1 MPRPPRNVTNTASS
15 SIPASLQNCKVSPR
29 LLVIRRSL
37 SLVNP
42 ESKQIEMSQELCAIT
57 SRPARYHDPQTGLP
71 YANAFAY
78 REIHH
83 ALANRYAWSRLL
95 GCYVGPIGVG
105 ARGVPERFLAPN
117 APPPQL
123 QTPATSTSC
132 RGGGGEGG
140 SKPAGG

>member
-57 SRPARYHDPQTGLP
+57 SRPAGYHDPQTGLP

-83 ALANRYAWSRLL
+83 ALANRYAWSWLL
-95 GCYVGPIGVG
+95 ACYVGPIRVG
-105 ARGVPERFLAPN
+105 ASGVPERIVPSIAHS
-117 APPPQL
+117 PQL
-123 QTPATSTSC
+123 PSTASC
-132 RGGGGEGG
+132 L
-140 SKPAGG
+140 